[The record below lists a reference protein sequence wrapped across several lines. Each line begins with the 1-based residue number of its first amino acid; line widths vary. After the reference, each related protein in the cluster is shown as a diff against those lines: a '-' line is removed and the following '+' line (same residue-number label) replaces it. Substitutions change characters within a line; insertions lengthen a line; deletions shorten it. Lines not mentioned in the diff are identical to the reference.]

1 MATTRISLLPRQMVS
16 DSVKKTD
23 KWKKDNLDAFENLVL
38 FENRQLKNSYYNK
51 LNNYNL
57 KRGILNMKD
66 VEVVCDPHGLGIN
79 SFPAKMQHMGIG
91 NSKID
96 LLVGE
101 NIKRKFDWK
110 VVVSNV
116 DGISRKEE
124 DKMNIIREAI
134 VQQITA
140 DEVDE
145 QKLEQKM
152 KKLDRFLKYEFQDI
166 AEKAAYK
173 VLDYT
178 YRDQYI
184 KETFDKCFEDALISG
199 EQYIF
204 VEEFSNEIRVR
215 KGDPLR
221 IFTLLSS
228 EATDERGLECL
239 VEIGYHTI
247 SSLVDM
253 FHDNLS
259 EEDLSKLDAF
269 RNIQTGLST
278 YGNLQYPLYG
288 HIGELA
294 IPENS
299 LTAKGLHTIN
309 DIERSFFA
317 TNFDV
322 NGNIRLMSVIWR
334 SKRKV
339 KKLRYLDEMGIER
352 FEIVHEHYTPDES
365 KGETID
371 KELWINEW
379 WRGYKIGNDIYP
391 YNKIEPIPFLATSLE
406 NVSKQGPPVIIQFYN
421 TNSSKSQSLMDIIKP
436 FDYLYDIFSYRREL
450 LVNKLKG
457 DILVFPTTMIPDNM
471 TMSEFMNYVETTGD
485 MPLDPAATIIDG
497 PKAGLAA
504 GQVNNTVTPSVIGS
518 TQGGPIAVLTEMM
531 RDIMNTMD
539 IVSGIT
545 QQRQGAISSSELV
558 GNVERSIQQSSYTT
572 ERWFAI
578 NDFFKKRVLKRVLD
592 VQVALLKKNPR
603 KLQYILDDLSTQVIT
618 DDEIQAVE
626 LSEFDL
632 HVSNSSSDA
641 ELLAKAEGL
650 FQAALQAGTAKFSD
664 LMDMYQN
671 KSMGSA
677 IRQLRQ
683 REEEQAQSQAETQ
696 QMQQQIAQQQME
708 MQAQM
713 EQQKMQLEAARMELD
728 QQKIELEKYK
738 IDVDAQTKITVA
750 TISAYRG
757 AENMDIDQ
765 DLIPDPIEI
774 QQLALKEQELQAK
787 QMDKQLDLLT
797 KKEMEENK
805 NRLKEKE
812 LDMKKE
818 IEDKKIRAVEI
829 QNKSQEKMQ
838 EKQLKAK
845 EKELQMK
852 ERLERIK
859 ARAKRNNSK

>member
-1 MATTRISLLPRQMVS
+1 MATTRISLLPRQMVP

-23 KWKKDNLDAFENLVL
+23 KWKRDNLDAFENLVL

-51 LNNYNL
+51 LTNYNL

-66 VEVVCDPHGLGIN
+66 VEAVCDPHGLGLN

-101 NIKRKFDWK
+101 HIKRKFDWK
-110 VVVSNV
+110 VIISNP
-116 DGISRKEE
+116 DGVSRKEE
-124 DKMNIIREAI
+124 EKMNIIREAI
-134 VQQITA
+134 VKQITA
-140 DEVDE
+140 EETDENKIE
-145 QKLEQKM
+145 QDLKKLE
-152 KKLDRFLKYEFQDI
+152 RYLKYEFQDI

-173 VLDYT
+173 ILDYT
-178 YRDQYI
+178 YRDQYM
-184 KETFDKCFEDALISG
+184 KESFDKAFEDALIAG
-199 EQYIF
+199 EQYMF

-215 KGDPLR
+215 RGDPLR
-221 IFTLLSS
+221 IFTLLNS

-239 VEIGYHTI
+239 VEISYHTI
-247 SSLVDM
+247 SSILDM
-253 FHDNLS
+253 FYDHLS
-259 EEDLSKLDAF
+259 EEDIEKLNSF
-269 RNIQTGLST
+269 RNMQTGLST
-278 YGNLQYPLYG
+278 YGNIQYPVYG

-299 LTAKGLHTIN
+299 LTARGLHTIN

-339 KKLRYLDEMGIER
+339 KKLKYIDELGIEKYK
-352 FEIVHEHYTPDES
+352 IVHEHYTPIEE
-365 KGETID
+365 KGETVE

-391 YNKIEPIPFLATSLE
+391 YSKIEPIPFLATSLE
-406 NVSKQGPPVIIQFYN
+406 NISKQSPPVVIQFYN

-450 LVNKLKG
+450 LINKMKG

-504 GQVNNTVTPSVIGS
+504 GQVNNTVTPNVIGS
-518 TQGGPIAVLTEMM
+518 TQGGSIAVLTEIM
-531 RDIMNTMD
+531 RDIINTMD

-558 GNVERSIQQSSYTT
+558 GNVERSVQQSSHTT

-592 VQVALLKKNPR
+592 VQVAIFRKNPK
-603 KLQYILDDLSTQVIT
+603 KLQYILDDLSTQIIT
-618 DDEIQAVE
+618 DEE
-626 LSEFDL
+626 LEAIEFSEFDL
-632 HVSNSSSDA
+632 HVTNSSSDA
-641 ELLAKAEGL
+641 ELLAKAESL

-664 LMDMYQN
+664 LMDIYQN
-671 KSMGSA
+671 RSMSSA
-677 IRQLRQ
+677 IRQLRL
-683 REEEQAQSQAETQ
+683 REEEQQQMQVEAQ

-708 MQAQM
+708 MQAQL
-713 EQQKMQLEAARMELD
+713 EQQKMEIEAAKIQLE
-728 QQKIELEKYK
+728 QQKLELEKYK
-738 IDVDAQTKITVA
+738 IDVEAETRITVA
-750 TISAYRG
+750 TISTYRNRK
-757 AENMDIDQ
+757 EVDVDQ
-765 DLIPDPIEI
+765 DMIPDPIEL
-774 QQLALKEQELQAK
+774 QQLALKEREIHSK
-787 QMDKQLDLLT
+787 QMDKQLELMN
-797 KKEMEENK
+797 KKEIEESK
-805 NRLKEKE
+805 IRLKEKE
-812 LDMKKE
+812 LSVKKE
-818 IEDKKIRAVEI
+818 IEDKKIEAIKV

-838 EKQLKAK
+838 EKQIKAK
-845 EKELQMK
+845 EKELAIK
-852 ERLERIK
+852 EKIERLK
-859 ARAKRNNSK
+859 ARTKNKE